1 MIVVTGATGKLGQH
15 VIESLLKTEKASQV
29 IAAVRNPAKAENLK
43 KLGVQVRLADYSKPE
58 TLKEAFKGAT
68 KVLLIS
74 SSEVGKRFEQH
85 KAVIEAAK
93 EAKVQQLAYTSI
105 LKADTSSLGLA
116 REHLETEKLI
126 KASGLNYTFLRNG
139 WYLENHTENLSSAV
153 EFGAI
158 MGSAGTGKFA
168 SASRADF
175 AEAAA
180 KVLTSSGHNNKI
192 YELAGDTSFTLS
204 ELASLLAKKIGKAV
218 VYKDMPAAD
227 YEKALVGF
235 GLPQAFANLLADS
248 DVGASRG
255 DLNSSSHD
263 LSDLIGRKTTRIEE
277 VL

>member
-29 IAAVRNPAKAENLK
+29 IAAVRNPAKAENIK

-158 MGSAGTGKFA
+158 MGSARDGKFA

-175 AEAAA
+175 AAAAA

-204 ELASLLAKKIGKAV
+204 ELASLLAKKIGREV
-218 VYKDMPAAD
+218 VYKDMQASE
-227 YEKALVGF
+227 YEKALIGF

-263 LSDLIGRKTTRIEE
+263 LSDLIGRETTRISE